1 MPYQRVS
8 TSVKQTIIDASRRDD
23 DYVEAAKLLG
33 VKRTTAY
40 GIVRRW
46 KEKGVVEQQRGGF
59 RLQRVKVDDEM
70 REMAVRIVEEHPAFT
85 SKQITQELRVR
96 LPDKPAISISSLA
109 NLLDGQL
116 IKMKKL
122 EDFPQER
129 NRPDVKEE
137 RQEYARWLTTEG
149 VNNNIIYLD
158 ECGFNL
164 FLHKADER

>member
-1 MPYQRVS
+1 M
-8 TSVKQTIIDASRRDD
+8 KQTIIDAFRRDD

-85 SKQITQELRVR
+85 LKQITR
-96 LPDKPAISISSLA
+96 LC
-109 NLLDGQL
+109 N
-116 IKMKKL
+116 
-122 EDFPQER
+122 
-129 NRPDVKEE
+129 V
-137 RQEYARWLTTEG
+137 
-149 VNNNIIYLD
+149 YL
-158 ECGFNL
+158 
-164 FLHKADER
+164 